1 MKFCFACILAL
12 TLFCPAF
19 CLSAESTIPLAEEA
33 KLAQAHLE
41 AGLALEKEGRETEAT
56 AEYLKIIINYPE
68 AEDAGKKAEER
79 LSGLYEKFSVQIKEF
94 EKYRPSDRE
103 KKPVVFFAYI
113 KGLYEN
119 YRNMGQYDKAV
130 YLLEKLYDMDSEN
143 ASYLS
148 DMGNIYLEGYNDPD
162 KAISHFKKAL
172 KLNSNNPKAY
182 IDLGKAYEKK
192 GDFENA
198 LATYVKAAETFPAS
212 TWAIY
217 GLKRA
222 EGVRLTKE
230 RKLIKDWYVL
240 GPFDN
245 IEKDGLE
252 KVFPPENEVDIR
264 ATYKGKNGARIR
276 WVRPFGYEASGYVD
290 LNRLITPNDYAVA
303 FALTYVYSPNNKK
316 VELLTGSD
324 KGICIWVNDKVVLK
338 KNLERSAEADEDR
351 VSVSLKRGWNKV
363 LVKVSDTWGAWGF
376 YFRILGPRGNTA
388 EDLIYDP
395 EKNENRRKKMSGA
408 FIKRKRLK
416 VTGTLLIYTGALFIF
431 VVGLSF
437 MISNIVNR
445 IEINRMKEDFI
456 SSVSHELKTPIAAIK
471 IFAETLKRRG
481 IKEEKEK
488 QEYYGMIIKESDR
501 LTGFIN
507 KVLNFSRLEKGGEI
521 FEFKNTDIVRL
532 ARDAAEIYKSEVQD
546 EKLEV
551 RLDAK
556 KDSIF
561 AKIDR
566 DAVLQVILNLIDNAY
581 KYSGEKKDIT
591 ITVNESG
598 GKAFI
603 EVIDKGPGIASDDLK
618 KIFDKF
624 YRAKRADGKGK
635 KGSGLGLA
643 FSKGVVTAHGGKI
656 SVESKLGK
664 GSRFTIT
671 LKISREGGGD
681 AAENIDNR
689 G

>member
-1 MKFCFACILAL
+1 MKRIMPIAFLVFFLCF
-12 TLFCPAF
+12 
-19 CLSAESTIPLAEEA
+19 SMKAEAASAEEA
-33 KLAQAHLE
+33 NLAQAHLE

-68 AEDAGKKAEER
+68 AEVAGKKAEER
-79 LSGLYEKFSVQIKEF
+79 LSGLYEKFSVKVEEF
-94 EKYRPSDRE
+94 EKYRPSGGE
-103 KKPVVFFAYI
+103 KKPAVFFAYI

-119 YRNMGQYDKAV
+119 YRNLGQYDKAAH
-130 YLLEKLYDMDSEN
+130 LLEKLYDMDPEN
-143 ASYLS
+143 AVYLL
-148 DMGNIYLEGYNDPD
+148 DIGNIYLDGYGDAD

-172 KLNSNNPKAY
+172 KLDGNNPKIY
-182 IDLGKAYEKK
+182 IDLGRAYEKK

-198 LATYVKAAETFPAS
+198 LATYAKAAEMFPAS

-217 GLKRA
+217 GLRRA
-222 EGVRLTKE
+222 RGVRLTKE

-245 IEKDGLE
+245 ADREGLE
-252 KVFPPENEVDIR
+252 KVFLPEKEIDIG
-264 ATYKGKNGARIR
+264 ATYKGKNGASVR
-276 WVRPFGYEASGYVD
+276 WTRPFGYEASGYVD
-290 LNRLITPNDYAVA
+290 LNELVTPNDYAVA
-303 FALTYVYSPNNKK
+303 YALTYIYSPADKK
-316 VELLTGSD
+316 VGLLAGSD
-324 KGICIWVNDKVVLK
+324 KGICIWINDKVALK

-351 VSVSLKRGWNKV
+351 VNISLKKGWNKA

-376 YFRILGPRGNTA
+376 YFRILDSRGNAA

-416 VTGTLLIYTGALFIF
+416 VTGTLLIYTGAIFIF

-456 SSVSHELKTPIAAIK
+456 SSVSHELKTPIAAVK

-481 IKEEKEK
+481 IKEEKQKE
-488 QEYYGMIIKESDR
+488 EYYDLIIKESDR
-501 LTGFIN
+501 LTSFIN
-507 KVLNFSRLEKGGEI
+507 KILNFSRLEKGGEI
-521 FEFKNTDIVRL
+521 FEFKNTDIARL
-532 ARDAAEIYKSEVQD
+532 AREAAEIYKSEVQD
-546 EKLEV
+546 EKLKV
-551 RLDAK
+551 RIDAK
-556 KDSIF
+556 KDPVF
-561 AKIDR
+561 ARIDR
-566 DAVLQVILNLIDNAY
+566 DAVLQVILNLVDNAY
-581 KYSGEKKDIT
+581 KYSGKKKDIT
-591 ITVNESG
+591 ITVNGSG
-598 GKAFI
+598 GKALI

-624 YRAKRADGKGK
+624 YRAKSADGRGK

-643 FSKGVVTAHGGKI
+643 FSKGVVIAHGGNI
-656 SVESKLGK
+656 AVESKLGK
-664 GSRFTIT
+664 GSKFTIT
-671 LKISREGGGD
+671 LISNSEGGSD
-681 AAENIDNR
+681 AEEDINNR